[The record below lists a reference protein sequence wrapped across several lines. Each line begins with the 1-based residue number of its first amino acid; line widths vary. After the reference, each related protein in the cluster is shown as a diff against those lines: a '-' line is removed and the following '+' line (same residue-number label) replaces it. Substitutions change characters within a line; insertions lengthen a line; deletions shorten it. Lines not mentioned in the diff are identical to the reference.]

1 MKRIN
6 LTKLLVMLVMLT
18 VFLPPRLPMTEAQTP
33 PPVTTDPRPRPNAI
47 QTVTS
52 EDVTLEVFFNTI
64 KQGRVGLLRLSGT
77 NITQA
82 TLTFRE
88 KESAFFWIEDDAFYA
103 FLAIDM
109 DTPARDTHEYT
120 ITVQRANA
128 LPNVTIVIPL
138 TVTLGGFV
146 RQEFNLAA
154 DRTYLMDNELE
165 RLEFAK
171 LDGLLTVFTEEKLW
185 GEARF
190 RYPLNSEI
198 TSPFGAFRVLN
209 GTFETRHTGWDMRA
223 AVGTP
228 IGAMG
233 AGKVVYAGLMDIRGN
248 CVIIDHGYGVFSAYA
263 HLSQIHVTTGQD
275 VVIGQVIGVSG
286 NTGRSNGPH
295 LHWEVAVNDTWVDS
309 VDFMAMW
316 IP

>member
-1 MKRIN
+1 MMKVVKRLIFALAMTPFVLVS
-6 LTKLLVMLVMLT
+6 LTQ
-18 VFLPPRLPMTEAQTP
+18 AQTP
-33 PPVTTDPRPRPNAI
+33 TPSVTITNPRPTPTQVITA
-47 QTVTS
+47 
-52 EDVTLEVFFNTI
+52 EDVTLELFYNTI
-64 KQGRVGLLRLSGT
+64 KQGRVGLVHLSGQT
-77 NITQA
+77 ITSA
-82 TLTFRE
+82 ELRFRQQTVP
-88 KESAFFWIEDDAFYA
+88 FFAIEDDGFYA
-103 FLAIDM
+103 FLAVDM

-120 ITVQRANA
+120 VVVKRAHNLQDVIFTV
-128 LPNVTIVIPL
+128 PL

-146 RQEFNLAA
+146 RQEFNLAP
-154 DRTYLMDNELE
+154 DRTYLIDAELE

-171 LDGLLTVFTEEKLW
+171 LDGLLSRFTNEKLW
-185 GEARF
+185 GDTYF
-190 RYPLNSEI
+190 QYPIQADI

-233 AGKVVYAGLMDIRGN
+233 SGVVVFAGLMDIRGN

-263 HLSQIHVTTGQD
+263 HLSQIHVTTGQK
-275 VVIGQVIGVSG
+275 VVIGQIIGVSG

-295 LHWEVAVNDTWVDS
+295 LHWEVAVNTIWVDS
-309 VDFMAMW
+309 VDFMTMW